1 MGSLIKGLFGLLLL
15 SALSYGQLP
24 LNYSEENTGKGIAV
38 TAGALSKN
46 QYLPD
51 PFSFTSGGRVAT
63 TADWSKRRNE
73 IRADIEK
80 YEIGTKPAKPA
91 DVTATYSGGQM
102 TVTVKE
108 NGKTVTL
115 TSKFS
120 IPSGTGPHPIVI
132 GMNSGTGSLPA
143 SLFSGVAQVPFNHD
157 QVAKYA
163 MTGTKDLNAPFYKM
177 YSDLSKAGDYNAW
190 SWGVSRIIDGL
201 ALIAKAQNLD
211 MGRIAVT
218 GCSYAGKM
226 ALFAGAFDE
235 RITLTIAQESGG
247 GGINSWRLSDAFAKR
262 VENVEKID
270 NTNYSWFMQS
280 MKSLDPYSLPHDH
293 HELIAMIAPRAF
305 LAFGNPGYVWLG
317 DESGYKSVMAAM
329 EVWKAMQIE
338 DRFGFDF
345 SGGHEH
351 CQAASTQSAAAGA
364 FIDKFLR
371 QKTTVNTKIRVT
383 PANSKFNLDY
393 ASAINW
399 TTPTLT
405 SSPDAPKVTITSPK
419 ETRFDAPATIQIVAT
434 ASAPAGSVSKVEFF
448 SGDKLLASITASPY
462 SYTWKDVEKGIYAV
476 KAVVTDSKGGTGQ
489 DLVSIDVQGPRV
501 PYGGVAWTIPGKIE
515 FEHFDE
521 GGNGVAY
528 LDNTPGSET
537 NVDFRSDEEVDIEVC
552 KDEGSGYNLGY
563 TTAGEW
569 LEYTVNVASAG
580 VYSLEVRAAV
590 KGDGRFFKL
599 ESNGKVLAPKIEIP
613 DTGDWQIWKTFKV
626 DGLSLQAGKQVL
638 RATIGDTDY
647 LNLNYM
653 IFSLE
658 ESNSLSV
665 DNSRPFQ
672 ISIKEGHLKVQGA
685 ETTTHIRVHDLRGR
699 LVAEFG
705 SNGGKLPNTAKGV
718 LLVSLV
724 SANNATSHY
733 KMKNLQ

>member
-143 SLFSGVAQVPFNHD
+143 SLFSGVTQVPFNHD

-177 YSDLSKAGDYNAW
+177 YSDLAKAGDYNAW

-305 LAFGNPGYVWLG
+305 LEIG
-317 DESGYKSVMAAM
+317 
-329 EVWKAMQIE
+329 
-338 DRFGFDF
+338 R
-345 SGGHEH
+345 
-351 CQAASTQSAAAGA
+351 ASC
-364 FIDKFLR
+364 R
-371 QKTTVNTKIRVT
+371 ERV
-383 PANSKFNLDY
+383 
-393 ASAINW
+393 
-399 TTPTLT
+399 
-405 SSPDAPKVTITSPK
+405 
-419 ETRFDAPATIQIVAT
+419 
-434 ASAPAGSVSKVEFF
+434 
-448 SGDKLLASITASPY
+448 
-462 SYTWKDVEKGIYAV
+462 
-476 KAVVTDSKGGTGQ
+476 
-489 DLVSIDVQGPRV
+489 
-501 PYGGVAWTIPGKIE
+501 
-515 FEHFDE
+515 
-521 GGNGVAY
+521 
-528 LDNTPGSET
+528 
-537 NVDFRSDEEVDIEVC
+537 
-552 KDEGSGYNLGY
+552 
-563 TTAGEW
+563 
-569 LEYTVNVASAG
+569 
-580 VYSLEVRAAV
+580 
-590 KGDGRFFKL
+590 
-599 ESNGKVLAPKIEIP
+599 
-613 DTGDWQIWKTFKV
+613 
-626 DGLSLQAGKQVL
+626 
-638 RATIGDTDY
+638 
-647 LNLNYM
+647 
-653 IFSLE
+653 
-658 ESNSLSV
+658 
-665 DNSRPFQ
+665 
-672 ISIKEGHLKVQGA
+672 
-685 ETTTHIRVHDLRGR
+685 
-699 LVAEFG
+699 
-705 SNGGKLPNTAKGV
+705 
-718 LLVSLV
+718 
-724 SANNATSHY
+724 
-733 KMKNLQ
+733 